1 MQLSPREPRLNPHI
15 RHPFYLS
22 EPTFL
27 HPGAA
32 PRNTRGQVGGSCT
45 VLCPPPFQGTP
56 PAGSRGADPSHL
68 LSALRHALA
77 FPSFLLP
84 PAWPVPPTCPAWANK
99 AACSPAAPPSLPPS
113 PHSCPDRRL
122 ETGWD
127 APAARPG
134 QVLQRHPCPSGRLP
148 LTWRSGRPLSS
159 STSSSPAQPLTFS
172 ASRILRGLPTTARTG
187 SPPQGPPTL
196 GTPPLRRPEYRS
208 LRLGCATSGQGPF
221 PPSTGLWPPAT
232 WYRPC
237 ISPGTWTP
245 VCQTSVPPV
254 SSGWS
259 AVLRPTLPR
268 AGLCPAAS
276 LPLGPAAR
284 CTRMRSPGPRP
295 SLGSREQAAGPP
307 VASSTRAEAGPLS
320 PVSWQGLDSWHRAC
334 TCEDPLQERTDFH
347 PLPPDFS
354 PCWVGLGGRRR
365 QGVLA
370 VASGDEEKTAKGRV
384 PWASRRTGRHRGLRA
399 HPAGAQPPSCVCRA
413 VRITL

>member
-1 MQLSPREPRLNPHI
+1 MGRWGAPARSSALLPSRAPCLPGPGKQTR
-15 RHPFYLS
+15 
-22 EPTFL
+22 PTSSL
-27 HPGAA
+27 PCA
-32 PRNTRGQVGGSCT
+32 TRWRF
-45 VLCPPPFQGTP
+45 PPFSSHQPGLCRPRVPLGPTKQ
-56 PAGSRGADPSHL
+56 PAP
-68 LSALRHALA
+68 
-77 FPSFLLP
+77 LP
-84 PAWPVPPTCPAWANK
+84 PL
-99 AACSPAAPPSLPPS
+99 PPSLPPS
-113 PHSCPDRRL
+113 PHSCPDRHL

-127 APAARPG
+127 APVACPG

-187 SPPQGPPTL
+187 SPSQGPPTL
-196 GTPPLRRPEYRS
+196 GTPPLCRPEYRS

-232 WYRPC
+232 WHRPC

-259 AVLRPTLPR
+259 PVLRPTLPR
-268 AGLCPAAS
+268 AVLCSAAS

-284 CTRMRSPGPRP
+284 CPLMRSPGPRP
-295 SLGSREQAAGPP
+295 SLGSRGQAAGSP

-320 PVSWQGLDSWHRAC
+320 PVSWQGLNSWHRAC

-354 PCWVGLGGRRR
+354 SCLVGLGGRHQ